1 MNRNL
6 LYLSLSF
13 ISHVS
18 VISDRCDA
26 CFAACSLNSSMAPL
40 AHKPIFVEASVGLK
54 IDRTCSHLQPLVH
67 KVFLSSHKLTAV
79 AGKNSHS
86 ILLDVFYKPHYSSS
100 YKICIKP
107 CLHHFRK
114 RSTKVRSLYGSDDGV
129 VGDSKL
135 QQVLVDMVRIQ
146 VGKVR
151 MIEFVDERSQY
162 LRNIADEATFEY
174 DQIAYR
180 TMKGLDATGSRVRDL
195 LLQIFLGFLISSAIH
210 LFDIRSHGLYTNVI
224 ICVVI
229 L

>member
-107 CLHHFRK
+107 CSALQSMLRVSLQWFEPAYKIDFCSFKTDCAQHM
-114 RSTKVRSLYGSDDGV
+114 ST
-129 VGDSKL
+129 
-135 QQVLVDMVRIQ
+135 QV
-146 VGKVR
+146 
-151 MIEFVDERSQY
+151 E
-162 LRNIADEATFEY
+162 
-174 DQIAYR
+174 
-180 TMKGLDATGSRVRDL
+180 
-195 LLQIFLGFLISSAIH
+195 
-210 LFDIRSHGLYTNVI
+210 
-224 ICVVI
+224 
-229 L
+229 